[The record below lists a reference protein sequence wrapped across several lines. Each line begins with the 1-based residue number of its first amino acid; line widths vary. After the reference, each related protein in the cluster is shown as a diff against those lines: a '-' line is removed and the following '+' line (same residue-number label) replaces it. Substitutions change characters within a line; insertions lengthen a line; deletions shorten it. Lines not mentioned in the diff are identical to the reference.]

1 MATTITFIPQD
12 DEGERILDEF
22 EQQTSL
28 DAEPGEDDASSRTY
42 PLEGDDHRIEI
53 IETLDDIDPEWTEH
67 VALESPA

>member
-28 DAEPGEDDASSRTY
+28 APEDGGDSARIY

-53 IETLDDIDPEWTEH
+53 IETLDGIDAQWNEH
-67 VALESPA
+67 LALESPA

>member
-1 MATTITFIPQD
+1 MATTITLIAQD

-28 DAEPGEDDASSRTY
+28 EAELGDDAARMY

-53 IETLDDIDPEWTEH
+53 IQTLDDIDAQWPQH
-67 VALESPA
+67 IALELAA